1 MIGGDW
7 ASAWAF
13 HRCGFLLL
21 LDFPMKFPKMNV
33 RFLPVTLFLG
43 MVAYLCAFGTVP
55 VVAQVKD
62 RQGSAANRSV
72 AKGVQAQTVKNQT
85 APNQTAQNKSGNA
98 AAEDPN
104 AIVTSLGVSLR
115 KVDSKG
121 FKETQGPEAEDK
133 LLMRYK
139 FAPGTVLRSEVL
151 HVSKNGTRINSVLQE
166 ASSRT
171 ITEKSWHVLETND
184 SVTTFEY
191 RVDQIEL
198 AQQFG
203 ESEEIR
209 YSTKEATEKPP
220 VQFASAVDTAGKVI
234 STIQIDARGMVVAR
248 SDSKDPPHMG
258 MGDITMPLPSEP
270 VGMGATWEVPREMRI
285 DRKDGTSRLIKFR
298 ELFKLE
304 KISAGVATVSVRS
317 EPLSAIADPAEEA
330 QVMQQL
336 SNGTIQ
342 FDVDAGRM
350 ISKELAW
357 DHQVVA
363 FSGPGSVLE
372 YSARLEDRVVSAKV
386 EPSAAS
392 KLEPKTASKPSAKSD
407 ATR

>member
-1 MIGGDW
+1 
-7 ASAWAF
+7 
-13 HRCGFLLL
+13 
-21 LDFPMKFPKMNV
+21 MKFPKMNV

-43 MVAYLCAFGTVP
+43 MVAYLCAFGTTL

-98 AAEDPN
+98 ATEDPN

-121 FKETQGPEAEDK
+121 FKETQGPEVEGK

-258 MGDITMPLPSEP
+258 MGDITMPLPSGP
-270 VGMGATWEVPREMRI
+270 VGIGATWEVPREMRI

-392 KLEPKTASKPSAKSD
+392 KVEPKTASKPSAKSD

>member
-1 MIGGDW
+1 
-7 ASAWAF
+7 
-13 HRCGFLLL
+13 
-21 LDFPMKFPKMNV
+21 
-33 RFLPVTLFLG
+33 
-43 MVAYLCAFGTVP
+43 
-55 VVAQVKD
+55 
-62 RQGSAANRSV
+62 
-72 AKGVQAQTVKNQT
+72 
-85 APNQTAQNKSGNA
+85 
-98 AAEDPN
+98 
-104 AIVTSLGVSLR
+104 
-115 KVDSKG
+115 
-121 FKETQGPEAEDK
+121 
-133 LLMRYK
+133 
-139 FAPGTVLRSEVL
+139 
-151 HVSKNGTRINSVLQE
+151 
-166 ASSRT
+166 
-171 ITEKSWHVLETND
+171 
-184 SVTTFEY
+184 
-191 RVDQIEL
+191 
-198 AQQFG
+198 
-203 ESEEIR
+203 
-209 YSTKEATEKPP
+209 
-220 VQFASAVDTAGKVI
+220 
-234 STIQIDARGMVVAR
+234 
-248 SDSKDPPHMG
+248 
-258 MGDITMPLPSEP
+258 
-270 VGMGATWEVPREMRI
+270 MRI